1 MKQNN
6 GILRGV
12 PLWLWVLIVFL
23 LLVILAMPM
32 ILVQPGKIDF
42 SETGQIGDTIGG
54 IMGPLIAILAAF
66 LTFIAFWVQ
75 YEANVKQREDI
86 AIERHEAKYY
96 KMLDIYSS
104 MTTGLEVHGIRGKE
118 AFAELVGEF
127 TYTFF
132 TIDGIYK
139 KRICSPA
146 YLSNAT
152 TQIKAIVDEFQTDK
166 VERDQY
172 LISLA
177 YNLFFYGSHFVV
189 IDTKRPERT
198 ALGEEIKKIAFSIN
212 RNNGKGTFLEYVK
225 AGNFEVAF
233 PNLGLSVLLYE
244 GHSDF
249 LGHYF
254 RHLFQMVKYVS
265 LLDRSLFDEEDKSGY
280 VKLLRAQMSDYEQ
293 ILLYYNS
300 LTDQGAAW
308 NKTRGDKFPEEA
320 GYISRFRLI
329 KNLPPNFPLFG
340 ILPFDYYKEDANKW
354 EKLGKKFYE
363 HLHLPISKRALDL

>member
-1 MKQNN
+1 
-6 GILRGV
+6 
-12 PLWLWVLIVFL
+12 
-23 LLVILAMPM
+23 M

-132 TIDGIYK
+132 TIDGIFE

-152 TQIKAIVDEFQTDK
+152 TQIKAIVEEFQTDK

-177 YNLFFYGSHFVV
+177 YNLFFYGSHYVV
-189 IDTKRPERT
+189 VDTIRPERT

-225 AGNFEVAF
+225 AGNFEVDF

-265 LLDRSLFDEEDKSGY
+265 LLDRSLFDEEDKAGY